1 MKHKR
6 ITKTLS
12 LLLTLTLLLCSCQT
26 AHGSEK
32 FEIRN
37 EGIASNGFE
46 KEKDNNKPEEKETGN
61 INKQS
66 NKAYE
71 PLNYDEQKAIWF
83 SYIDL
88 AEFISGNTK
97 QEFKASIGL
106 ALDEVS
112 KAGFNTVYIHVR
124 AFEDAF
130 YKSELFPKTAYLGDN
145 TYDPLKI
152 IISKAHKLNLSVHA
166 WINPFRC
173 GTSETVNS
181 TSDNYTIKK
190 WYKDKNKKGKYIVSV
205 KNDEHLWLNPAYD
218 EVRNLVA
225 DGASEIAENYDIDG
239 IHFDDYFYPTTE
251 KSFDH
256 EAFEKSG
263 TDNLSEWR
271 IDNINKMVKLVY
283 DSVKKV
289 DKNIKFGISP
299 QGNIEN
305 DYQLQFADVKTWCSK
320 SGYIDYI
327 APQVYYGYSST
338 SPYKETIERWNS
350 IKTNKN
356 VKLVIGLAEYKVVT
370 EDEFLNNEGIIV
382 NQIKDAKK
390 LSNYGGIAIY
400 NYKNLFKADK
410 KFSDRIK
417 SEYTFIT
424 KELAEE

>member
-1 MKHKR
+1 M
-6 ITKTLS
+6 
-12 LLLTLTLLLCSCQT
+12 
-26 AHGSEK
+26 
-32 FEIRN
+32 
-37 EGIASNGFE
+37 
-46 KEKDNNKPEEKETGN
+46 
-61 INKQS
+61 
-66 NKAYE
+66 
-71 PLNYDEQKAIWF
+71 
-83 SYIDL
+83 
-88 AEFISGNTK
+88 
-97 QEFKASIGL
+97 
-106 ALDEVS
+106 
-112 KAGFNTVYIHVR
+112 
-124 AFEDAF
+124 
-130 YKSELFPKTAYLGDN
+130 
-145 TYDPLKI
+145 
-152 IISKAHKLNLSVHA
+152 HA

-181 TSDNYTIKK
+181 TSDNYVIKK

-205 KNDEHLWLNPAYD
+205 KNDEHLWLNPAYE
-218 EVRNLVA
+218 EVRGLVA
-225 DGASEIAENYDIDG
+225 DGAAEIARNYDVDG

-263 TDNLSEWR
+263 TDNLSDWR

-305 DYQLQFADVKTWCSK
+305 DYQLQFADVKTWCSEP
-320 SGYIDYI
+320 GYIDYI

-356 VKLVIGLAEYKVVT
+356 VKLVIGLAEYKIIT
-370 EDEFLNNEGIIV
+370 EDEFLNNEGIIA

-400 NYKNLFKADK
+400 NYKNLFKAER

-417 SEYTFIT
+417 SEYTYIA
-424 KELAEE
+424 KELADE

>member
-6 ITKTLS
+6 NIKILS
-12 LLLTLTLLLCSCQT
+12 LLLTALLMLCSCKT
-26 AHGSEK
+26 SVDSER

-37 EGIASNGFE
+37 EGVALNGYA
-46 KEKDNNKPEEKETGN
+46 KDQINYESKETDYTD
-61 INKQS
+61 KQT
-66 NKAYE
+66 KKEYE
-71 PLNYDEQKAIWF
+71 PLNYAEQKAIWF

-88 AEFISGNTK
+88 ADFISGKSKT
-97 QEFKASIGL
+97 EFKSGIST

-130 YKSELFPKTAYLGDN
+130 YDSKLFPKTAYLGEN

-152 IISKAHKLNLSVHA
+152 IISKAHKLNISVHA

-173 GTSETVNS
+173 GTSETIELTDDS
-181 TSDNYTIKK
+181 YAIKK
-190 WYKDKNKKGKYIVSV
+190 WYNDSDKNGKYIVKV
-205 KNDEHLWLNPAYD
+205 KNDEHLWLNPAYED
-218 EVRNLVA
+218 VRKLVA
-225 DGASEIAENYDIDG
+225 DGAAEIAENYNVDG

-251 KSFDH
+251 KSFDKS
-256 EAFEKSG
+256 AFEKSG
-263 TDNLSEWR
+263 SDNLSDWR
-271 IDNINKMVKLVY
+271 IDNINKMVSFVY
-283 DSVKKV
+283 SSIKKV
-289 DKNIKFGISP
+289 NKDIKFGISP

-305 DYQLQFADVKTWCSK
+305 DYQLQYADVKTWCSK

-356 VKLVIGLAEYKVVT
+356 IKLVIGLAEYKIISD
-370 EDEFLNNEGIIV
+370 DEFLNNEGIIA